1 MYHFFYKITNN
12 FNGKY
17 YYGVHSTNDL
27 NDGYMGSGYMIKKL
41 IKKYGKDSFTKEIL
55 KYFDNEE
62 EMFSYEKYFLTE
74 DIINNEK
81 CYNLVGGGNGYTVG
95 HYVSN
100 EVKEKISLK
109 AKNRKSQTKG
119 RIYVNKNY
127 VNKMINPVE
136 LDKYILEGWQKG
148 VYLSE
153 ESREKI
159 KNGPSKKK
167 GIPLS
172 EEARKKMSMA
182 KKGKPA
188 KNKGIPLSEETKKKL
203 SIALK
208 GKKFSDERKEIC
220 RQCQLGRK
228 HSEDSKRKRSEKLK
242 GHLVSQETR
251 DKISNANRGR
261 KRKLTEVELE
271 IRRKKRIER
280 KKKYGKRICVNNGEK
295 NRFIEQH
302 FLKDFLRSNPDYT
315 IGLIKH
321 KI

>member
-62 EMFSYEKYFLTE
+62 EMFSYEKDFLTE
-74 DIINNEK
+74 DVINNEK
-81 CYNLVGGGNGYTVG
+81 CYNLVGGGNGYTTG

-119 RIYVNKNY
+119 RIYVNKNH
-127 VNKMINPVE
+127 VNKMINPDE

-148 VYLSE
+148 IYLSE
-153 ESREKI
+153 ESMEKI
-159 KNGPSKKK
+159 KKGPLKKK

-172 EEARKKMSMA
+172 EEAKKKMSMA

-261 KRKLTEVELE
+261 KRKLTGAELE

-280 KKKYGKRICVNNGEK
+280 NKKYGKRICVNNGEK
-295 NRFIEQH
+295 NRFIEQY

-315 IGLIKH
+315 TGLIKH

>member
-55 KYFDNEE
+55 KYFDNED
-62 EMFSYEKYFLTE
+62 EMFSYEKDFLTE
-74 DIINNEK
+74 DVINNEK
-81 CYNLVGGGNGYTVG
+81 CYNLVGGGNGYTAG

-119 RIYVNKNY
+119 RIYVNKNH
-127 VNKMINPVE
+127 VNKMINPDE

-153 ESREKI
+153 ESKEKI
-159 KNGPSKKK
+159 KNGPLKKR
-167 GIPLS
+167 GILLS
-172 EEARKKMSMA
+172 EEAKKKMSMA

-228 HSEDSKRKRSEKLK
+228 HSEDSKQKRSEKLK

-251 DKISNANRGR
+251 NKISNANRGR

-280 KKKYGKRICVNNGEK
+280 RGKYGKRICVNNGEK
-295 NRFIEQH
+295 NRFIEQY
-302 FLKDFLRSNPDYT
+302 FLKDFLQSNPDYT
-315 IGLIKH
+315 IGLINH